1 VVSGTRRKRSAHIGN
16 EVRDA
21 AVAALSASRQ
31 QRGLKARV
39 RRVARELGVGERTV
53 WRWLGAVK
61 VQRSGSRRG
70 SFSVTSEDIAELAY
84 RHGNIAA
91 VHRARGGSP
100 SIWTLRRAFA
110 RALTPGQR
118 AGLKGGEQTR
128 RAFDTYLTR
137 PATHRNECWE
147 ADHCQLAI
155 EVILKDGQL
164 IKPWLT
170 SFVDRY
176 SRAVCG
182 WAISGYPSQESV
194 LAALRAA
201 ILTEPTY
208 GPVGGIPLSLRW
220 DRGKEFLA
228 NAVASAARALGI
240 DAQPLP
246 AYTPHLKGAIER
258 FHESIETLLLDELP
272 GFVHAPERMG
282 ARPRPSARR
291 DGLLTL
297 DAFVTCFA
305 EFIDQYNAERPHSSL
320 DGDTPLER
328 WLGDAAPLV
337 EIPRERLHHLLL
349 AQDTRVVGRRGI
361 RMFGS
366 HYNTAELV
374 GLVGE
379 TVEVRYMPHRHES
392 IEVFL
397 RGRHLGTAVRSDLI
411 DAHEARRL
419 RRRRLEEERWL
430 ARQQREATRR
440 RTRRFAAITEVVALR
455 SDPEPEELP
464 LLLKPSRSLTDYG
477 PIPDDWVLPLP
488 ADQVPD
494 PPPRRSTP

>member
-1 VVSGTRRKRSAHIGN
+1 MSDRARRRRRVSD

-21 AVAALSASRQ
+21 AVAALAASRQ
-31 QRGLKARV
+31 ERGLKARV
-39 RRVARELGVGERTV
+39 RRVAGELGVGERTV
-53 WRWLGAVK
+53 WRWLDAVGLQPAK
-61 VQRSGSRRG
+61 RARG
-70 SFSVTSEDIAELAY
+70 SFSVTDQDIAELAY

-91 VHRARGGSP
+91 VHRARRGSP

-110 RALTPGQR
+110 RSLTPGQL
-118 AGLKGGEQTR
+118 AGLKGGERTR
-128 RAFDTYLTR
+128 RAFDTYLVR
-137 PATHRNECWE
+137 PPTQRNECWE

-155 EVILKDGQL
+155 EVLLGDGQV

-170 SFVDRY
+170 SFVDRF

-201 ILTEPTY
+201 IMTEPPY
-208 GPVGGIPLSLRW
+208 GPVGGIPVSLRW

-228 NAVASAARALGI
+228 NAVGSAARTLGI

-246 AYTPHLKGAIER
+246 AYSPHLKGVIER
-258 FHESIETLLLDELP
+258 LHESIETLLLDELP
-272 GFVHAPERMG
+272 GFVHAPER
-282 ARPRPSARR
+282 ADARR
-291 DGLLTL
+291 SRRGTGVELLGL

-305 EFIDQYNAERPHSSL
+305 EFIDLYNGERPHGSL

-328 WLGDAAPLV
+328 WLSDAAPV
-337 EIPRERLHHLLL
+337 IEMPRGRLHHLLL
-349 AQDTRVVGRRGI
+349 AQDTRVVGTRGI
-361 RMFGS
+361 RMFGA
-366 HYNTAELV
+366 HYNTADLV

-379 TVEVRYMPHRHES
+379 TVEVRFMPHHHEN

-397 RGRHLGTAVRSDLI
+397 RGRHIGTAVRADAI
-411 DAHEARRL
+411 DDDETRRL

-430 ARQQREATRR
+430 ARQQRDATRR
-440 RTRRFAAITEVVALR
+440 RSRRFAAITEASVRA
-455 SDPEPEELP
+455 SAPETAASSLT
-464 LLLKPSRSLTDYG
+464 LTPSRSLVDYG
-477 PIPDDWVLPLP
+477 PIPDDWVRPLP

-494 PPPRRSTP
+494 PPPRRSTR